1 MSATSEKTTAVWL
14 GLRGWMGRVVRGG
27 KFNLISIRSALLLL
41 LLTSLALPGRAQ
53 QYQRSNKLD
62 FDLLVQ
68 ELFAQQGGDDAT
80 SSYEDLCEN
89 LAQYF
94 QSPLNLNRAT
104 PEELASLFIL
114 TPNQINSLQHH
125 LREHGGLLTLYE
137 LQAVPGFDLPTIY
150 KLAPFAMVPETGL
163 QTDRRNFFRRL
174 TDGDNT
180 SLIVRATRTL
190 EERQGYTPPTLYQG
204 RPTTRYLGSPEQL
217 YARFRTTHF
226 HDYSFGITAEKDA
239 GEQLRWA
246 PDARQYGPDFLSAH
260 AVLYDRGRVKTVAV
274 GDYQLQF
281 GQGLLLS
288 AGFAVGKGAE
298 TVATVR
304 RPNSGIRPYT
314 SVLETIYLRGAA
326 ATVRAAPGLDVTV
339 FGSRKRV
346 DGSSLGADT
355 TDTGQLTDSFSA
367 LSLSGL
373 HRTAT
378 EMANRRNVTET
389 LGGGDVTYST
399 RSRTLQIGVTGLATH
414 YSAAIQRAGTPYNR
428 YAFSGTDNTGLAAH
442 YSATAGSATFFG
454 EVARSKSGGVGQIHG
469 VVASL
474 SAAVDAAVVVRDYA
488 RDFHSFYGNAFG
500 EGTYPTNER
509 GVYLGVKVRPVARWE
524 ISAYYDRFQF
534 PWLRYRVDAPNTGG
548 DEWLTRVL
556 FRPDKITTLYVQLRT
571 ERKDRNT
578 VAEDGQYLRRVG
590 VGTRRN
596 AVVYAGFKPSAK
608 LELRSR
614 VQASSYRLEG
624 GAQTTGFAI
633 AQDLNFALAK
643 RLTLDTRFALFD
655 TDDFDNR
662 QYMYESDVL
671 YAFSIPALSGRG
683 ARTYAVLRYGI
694 NRHLDVWLRA
704 ARTLYRDQTTVG
716 SGLDEIQGPR
726 RTDVRVQLRWRAG

>member
-1 MSATSEKTTAVWL
+1 MNPWLPRPARLGRRRKYAVI
-14 GLRGWMGRVVRGG
+14 GL
-27 KFNLISIRSALLLL
+27 ALLLGV
-41 LLTSLALPGRAQ
+41 TLPTRAQ
-53 QYQRSNKLD
+53 QYQRASNLD

-80 SSYEDLCEN
+80 ASYEDLYEN

-94 QSPLNLNRAT
+94 QSPLNLNTAT

-114 TPNQINSLQHH
+114 TPNQINSLQQH
-125 LREHGGLLTLYE
+125 LRRHGALLTLYE

-150 KLAPFAMVPETGL
+150 KLAPFVTVPETGL
-163 QTDRRNFFRRL
+163 QTDRRKFFARL

-180 SLIVRATRTL
+180 ALILRATRTL

-204 RPTTRYLGSPEQL
+204 KPTTRYLGAPEQL

-246 PDARQYGPDFLSAH
+246 PGERQYGPDFLSAH
-260 AVLYDRGRVKTVAV
+260 AVLYDRGIVKAIAV

-298 TVATVR
+298 TIATVR

-326 ATVRAAPGLDVTV
+326 ATVRAARGLDVTV

-346 DGSSLGADT
+346 DGSALASDT

-367 LSLSGL
+367 LALTGF

-378 EMANRRNVTET
+378 ELARRQNVTET
-389 LGGGDVTYST
+389 LGGGDLTYST
-399 RSRTLQIGVTGLATH
+399 RSRALQVGVTGLATH
-414 YSAAIQRAGTPYNR
+414 YSAALQRTNNPYNR
-428 YAFSGTDNTGLAAH
+428 FAFGGTDNTGLSAH
-442 YSATAGSATFFG
+442 YSATVGSGTFFG

-469 VVASL
+469 LVASL
-474 SAAVDAAVVVRDYA
+474 SAAVDVAVVLRDYA

-500 EGTYPTNER
+500 EGTYPINER
-509 GVYLGVKVRPVARWE
+509 GAYLGVKLRPISRWE

-534 PWLRYRVDAPNTGG
+534 PWLRYRVDAPNAGG
-548 DEWLTRVL
+548 DEWLARVL
-556 FRPDKITTLYVQLRT
+556 FRPDKITTLYAQLRT

-578 VAEDGQYLRRVG
+578 VAVDGQYVSQLG

-614 VQASSYRLEG
+614 VQASSYQLEG
-624 GAQTTGFAI
+624 GSKTTGYLI
-633 AQDLNFALAK
+633 AQDLNVALAR
-643 RLTLDTRFALFD
+643 RLSLDMRFALFD
-655 TDDFDNR
+655 TDDYDNR
-662 QYMYESDVL
+662 QYAYESDVL

-683 ARTYAVLRYGI
+683 SRAYTVLRYSI
-694 NRHLDVWLRA
+694 NRHLDLWLRA
-704 ARTLYRDQTTVG
+704 ARTLYRGQTTVG
-716 SGLDEIQGPR
+716 SGLEEIQGPR
-726 RTDVRVQLRWRAG
+726 RTDLRVQLRWRVS